1 VPEPLYLEAR
11 SLLDSDHEL
20 LAPDILRVEAAN
32 ALLKKVRQRE
42 LTAEDAREVI
52 EALPRYLR
60 LSSVWDVFEQG
71 VEVALQFRC
80 TLFDGLYLA
89 LALQEGCPLVTGDAR
104 LVRTLPA
111 SFADG
116 IVWLGDLAPGV

>member
-71 VEVALQFRC
+71 VEVALQFR
-80 TLFDGLYLA
+80 
-89 LALQEGCPLVTGDAR
+89 
-104 LVRTLPA
+104 
-111 SFADG
+111 
-116 IVWLGDLAPGV
+116 